1 MYRMY
6 AFLLLARKKIK
17 SKKIKFL
24 EVPGTVREM
33 LDNFFDAQWT
43 GKTWK
48 DDVLNKNW
56 SCHKQEKKNNPNP
69 CCVLR
74 PGKN

>member
-33 LDNFFDAQWT
+33 LDNFFDAQ
-43 GKTWK
+43 
-48 DDVLNKNW
+48 
-56 SCHKQEKKNNPNP
+56 
-69 CCVLR
+69 
-74 PGKN
+74 